1 MATKIFDWKEEKVF
15 CEHKNLRG
23 VYGDEIIFVA
33 NYKRTQCVDCL
44 KYLENGLEDINVF
57 YTEPEER
64 TDPRPAHAEIKKAL
78 YREELFTFIC
88 LILICA
94 APAVLLI
101 GALL

>member
-64 TDPRPAHAEIKKAL
+64 TDPRPAHGVRNRKQERWVFACLI
-78 YREELFTFIC
+78 FIC
-88 LILICA
+88 A
-94 APAVLLI
+94 TPVALLI